1 MSMEVEIISRE
12 TIKPSSPTPPHL
24 RNYKFSLLDQ
34 LIPPIYTPTVLFYS
48 SGACANPTDLISQRI
63 QLLKQSL
70 SKALTHFYPL
80 AGKRKDNL
88 SIDCNDEGA
97 YYAEAR
103 VKCTLSDFL
112 NRPQVSMIHRLLPS
126 EVSCNESNKGFHVAM
141 IQVNIFDCSGI
152 AIGVFLSHL
161 VVDGTARSN
170 FFKSWAATACG
181 FERPCPS
188 YIAPSIF
195 LQNDSFP
202 KELNFMALINPFLKT
217 GKSVTRRFMF
227 DSSAMAMLKAK
238 ATSSCG
244 QSPTRAQAVTALIW
258 KRFMATCA
266 AKYCAQKPCFM
277 FHTVNLRRRA
287 SPPFP
292 ESCMGNFLLLAVAK
306 CEAEAD
312 IELHQLAG
320 AVKEAVSKIDGNLVK
335 QLEGDEGFIKFCDSL
350 KGLRQ
355 ELDHKEADLLGFT
368 SWLNFGLYEVDF
380 GWGKP
385 VWATCAGSRDS
396 ASDYFNSVVLM
407 EAKSGDGVE
416 AWVFLGEQDM
426 AIFENDTE
434 LLNFSSVDPSP
445 IP

>member
-1 MSMEVEIISRE
+1 MKFKETKAKIISMEVEIISRE

-24 RNYKFSLLDQ
+24 RTYKFSLLDQ

-48 SGACANPTDLISQRI
+48 SGACANPTDLTSQRI

-97 YYAEAR
+97 YYAEAH

-161 VVDGTARSN
+161 IVDGTARSN

-202 KELNFMALINPFLKT
+202 KELNFMALISPFLKA

-227 DSSAMAMLKAK
+227 DSSALAMLKAK

-292 ESCMGNFLLLAVAK
+292 ESC
-306 CEAEAD
+306 
-312 IELHQLAG
+312 

-355 ELDHKEADLLGFT
+355 ELDHKGADLLGFT
-368 SWLNFGLYEVDF
+368 SWLNF
-380 GWGKP
+380 
-385 VWATCAGSRDS
+385 